1 MILEVKKINKNFGG
15 LKALSDITFSMGE
28 EEIVGL
34 IGPNGAGKTTLFNV
48 ITGVFPPDQ
57 GEIIFRGH
65 NTTRV
70 TPDKACKL
78 GLGRTF
84 QITKPFLN
92 LTVLQAITI
101 GALNRA
107 CSVREAVAKAE
118 ETLEYVGLKAYRNSL
133 GSTLNVAQRKK
144 MELARAL
151 ATDPKLLLLDEVVAG
166 LNPTE
171 VNQMIQLIRQIS
183 QRGIGLIIV
192 EHILRVVMSLSQRV
206 IVLHHGEIIA
216 NKSPDELMKDE
227 RVLEVYLG
235 EVEHYA

>member
-101 GALNRA
+101 GSLNRA
-107 CSVREAVAKAE
+107 RSVREAVAKAE

>member
-107 CSVREAVAKAE
+107 RSVREAVAKAE